1 MIAIGL
7 DLSLTGSGICRGGE
21 TTVLKDGGLRGVHR
35 LDYLEAR
42 ILALCA
48 GADVAGIEGYSYG
61 SQGRAVYGI
70 GELGGVVRL
79 GLRRAGVPF
88 VEIPPACRMKY
99 ATGKGQAHKDMVLS
113 QAVLRSGRA
122 MSNDEGDA
130 WWLWQMLLA
139 HYAPEDPALVA
150 VPKAHRD
157 ALAGVEW
164 AVLKGGQTE

>member
-1 MIAIGL
+1 MLTIGL

-21 TTVLKDGGLRGVHR
+21 TIVLKDGGLRGVHR

-42 ILALCA
+42 IMGLCA
-48 GADVAGIEGYSYG
+48 GADAVAIEGYSYG
-61 SQGRAVYGI
+61 SSNKAHQI

-88 VEIPPACRMKY
+88 VEIPPTCRMKY
-99 ATGKGQAHKDMVLS
+99 ATGKGQADKDKVLS

-122 MSNDEGDA
+122 MSNDEADA

-139 HYAPEDPALVA
+139 HYWPEDPALVI
-150 VPKAHRD
+150 VPKIHRD

-164 AVLKGGQTE
+164 VNLKGGPCSA